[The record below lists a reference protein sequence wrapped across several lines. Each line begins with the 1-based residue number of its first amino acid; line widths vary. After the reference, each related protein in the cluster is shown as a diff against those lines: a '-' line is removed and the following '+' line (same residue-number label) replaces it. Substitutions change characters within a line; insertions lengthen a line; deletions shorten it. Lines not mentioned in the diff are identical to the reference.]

1 MHYSKVQFIGL
12 VFIIISTVSPTLLSS
27 QISARDN
34 YNFLDFQRKRIYF
47 GFGMDTNAAGFRINK
62 STFFIGN
69 EEFTIV
75 EGKQKLGVNLHFIT
89 NLKFGQFFD
98 LRFTPGFSYNN
109 RSFIF
114 NNKSQNR
121 IESTFIDVPFAI
133 RYKSLPYKDKRVYV
147 SGGMKYQYDLSNQS
161 TARKSETLIK
171 ISPHDFQWEVGVGMQ
186 FFYPYFIFSPE
197 IKYSRGL
204 GNILIYNG
212 SLDEARLLENV
223 VSQTFTLS
231 FNFEG

>member
-1 MHYSKVQFIGL
+1 MHKYSILIAGSVLLIIGL
-12 VFIIISTVSPTLLSS
+12 LIPSPTFG

-34 YNFLDFQRKRIYF
+34 YNYLDFQQKPIYF
-47 GFGMDTNAAGFRINK
+47 GFGMDTNLAGFRINRSK
-62 STFFIGN
+62 FFIGN
-69 EEFTIV
+69 ESFSIV
-75 EGKQKLGVNLHFIT
+75 EGRQQMGLNLHFIT
-89 NLKFGQFFD
+89 NIKFGEFFD

-114 NNKSQNR
+114 NNQQINR
-121 IESTFIDVPFAI
+121 IESTFLDIPFAV
-133 RYKSLPYKDKRVYV
+133 RYKSLPYKDKRVYI
-147 SGGMKYQYDLSNQS
+147 SAGMKYQYDLSNQS
-161 TARKSETLIK
+161 SARKSETLIK

-204 GNILIYNG
+204 GNILIFNG
-212 SLDEARLLENV
+212 ALDEAKLLENV